1 MISIPLLNP
10 VFRLVMRIIS
20 MIVFLLTIISAYG
33 GKFNPEYL
41 TIPSILCLALPYFAI
56 ATIILIVFWAVNR
69 RIIFTALGV
78 LTIIACTGPISQ
90 AKAVD

>member
-56 ATIILIVFWAVNR
+56 ATIIPA
-69 RIIFTALGV
+69 
-78 LTIIACTGPISQ
+78 TGLWSI
-90 AKAVD
+90 

>member
-41 TIPSILCLALPYFAI
+41 YRWFCE
-56 ATIILIVFWAVNR
+56 
-69 RIIFTALGV
+69 
-78 LTIIACTGPISQ
+78 ISMSEQ
-90 AKAVD
+90 PA